1 MALHDIREVR
11 IPIELDKPRTL
22 LFDLNAFA
30 ELEDKF
36 GSLDQAFQKMQQG
49 SVKATR
55 TLLWAGLLHE
65 DENLTERQVGA
76 MISLTNVESIMEQI
90 TEALRILNSDKHVK
104 SILINIFGGIMRCDV
119 VAQGIVDAVREMK
132 LDLPLVVR
140 LEGTNV
146 AKGKEIL
153 KNSGLNIIPAS
164 DLGDA
169 AKKAVASV
177 KH

>member
-11 IPIELDKPRTL
+11 IPIELDKTRTL

-65 DENLTERQVGA
+65 DESLTERKVGA
-76 MISLTNVESIMEQI
+76 MISLTNVETIMEQI
-90 TEALRILNSDKHVK
+90 TRALT
-104 SILINIFGGIMRCDV
+104 
-119 VAQGIVDAVREMK
+119 AA
-132 LDLPLVVR
+132 LP
-140 LEGTNV
+140 EDTEQTEN
-146 AKGKEIL
+146 
-153 KNSGLNIIPAS
+153 
-164 DLGDA
+164 
-169 AKKAVASV
+169 AVAPDPR
-177 KH
+177 

>member
-11 IPIELDKPRTL
+11 IPIDLDKPRTL

-76 MISLTNVESIMEQI
+76 MISLTNVEKIMEQI
-90 TEALRILNSDKHVK
+90 TEALTAALPEDTGDAEKGFLQEL
-104 SILINIFGGIMRCDV
+104 LIG
-119 VAQGIVDAVREMK
+119 VAPV
-132 LDLPLVVR
+132 LDLIFKPTHLLPPYSFATR
-140 LEGTNV
+140 S
-146 AKGKEIL
+146 A
-153 KNSGLNIIPAS
+153 
-164 DLGDA
+164 
-169 AKKAVASV
+169 
-177 KH
+177 

>member
-1 MALHDIREVR
+1 M
-11 IPIELDKPRTL
+11 

-76 MISLTNVESIMEQI
+76 MISLTNVERIMEQI
-90 TEALRILNSDKHVK
+90 TEALTAALPEDTEATGN
-104 SILINIFGGIMRCDV
+104 
-119 VAQGIVDAVREMK
+119 AVTP
-132 LDLPLVVR
+132 DPQ
-140 LEGTNV
+140 
-146 AKGKEIL
+146 
-153 KNSGLNIIPAS
+153 
-164 DLGDA
+164 
-169 AKKAVASV
+169 
-177 KH
+177 